1 MWIVRLALARPYTI
15 IVMTL
20 LMLIGGGASLRLMST
35 DIFPTINIP
44 VVSVIWTYNGLAA
57 DEFEKRITIYSEYAL
72 SSNVNDVKS
81 MESQTIDGVGVIRL
95 YFHPGV
101 KSETAIAQ
109 ATAVSQ
115 AILRRMP
122 SGVQP
127 PILLRYMADSV
138 PLIQLSLSSDS
149 LSETQLYDYG
159 IFRIRQALAAVPGST
174 LPAPYGGKIRQ
185 LRVELDNHK
194 LQSLSLSPRDVNAA
208 INAQNLMLPSG
219 TARIGSTE
227 YRVALNNS
235 PLVGEDIGN
244 IPIRDINGKLIYIRD
259 VASVHDGA
267 AVQNNVV
274 NSDGARSVLLTV
286 LKNGSASTLDVV
298 NQVKNLLPTLRA
310 SAPKGMNIQ
319 PLFDQSFFV
328 QAAVDNVIHEGLIAA
343 FLTGS
348 LILLFLGSWRSTLI
362 VLISIPIS
370 ILVSLTML
378 YALGHTLNIMT
389 LGGLS
394 LAIGILVD
402 DATVEIENVHRNL
415 GQGKNLLQ
423 AILDGAE
430 QIATPALVATACIC
444 IVFLPVALLEGPAR
458 YLFIPFAQAVVFA
471 VATSYWLSRTLVP
484 LLVKTLEKP
493 HQEHHWNRGFLSA
506 FEKFRSRYSSL
517 LLWGLQHPS
526 RILVPAGLV
535 LASAALLAPM
545 VGRDFFP
552 SVDAGQIRMHVK
564 DRPGQ
569 RIEDTERSFARVE
582 DEIRRI
588 IPKQE
593 IELITDNIGVP
604 AEAYNLAFGDSATL
618 GPSDGEILISLNSRK
633 TDLHILDLRAR
644 LQKKFPDLTFYF
656 QPADIVSQ
664 ILSFGLPAPINV
676 RVAGYNRKENLE
688 IARGLLEELKTIPG
702 AVDVHMHQDTDA
714 PQLKVEVDRTLLAR
728 QNLTQSN
735 LADDLLVSLS
745 SNTQVTPNY
754 WVDPLSGI
762 PYFVAVQTPT
772 QQLNSFE
779 DLLNLPVSG
788 RQLLRNVATLGRGQ
802 ANTVVNHYNIQP
814 VYDLFVNVQSR
825 DLGGVSGQ
833 VKAVIARWQKK
844 MAPGNRIMLRGLVDS
859 MDSSFYRLA
868 WGFAAALMLVFLLL
882 VVNFQSFSDA
892 AIIIAALPGAIAG
905 IVWGLFLSHTTFNVP
920 SLMGAIMTLGV
931 ATANSVLIVSFA
943 KERMAEGDDSVTAA
957 FQAGRT
963 RLRPV
968 MMTALAMIIGMIPMS
983 LALGQGAEQNAP
995 LGRAV
1000 IGGLSMATLF
1010 TLFFVPAVFAL
1021 VRRRKS

>member
-122 SGVQP
+122 AGVQP

-149 LSETQLYDYG
+149 LSESQLYDYG
-159 IFRIRQALAAVPGST
+159 IFRVRQALAAVPGST

-185 LRVELDNHK
+185 LRVELDNQK
-194 LQSLSLSPRDVNAA
+194 LQGLSLSPRDVNNA

-219 TARIGSTE
+219 TARIGGTE

-235 PLVGEDIGN
+235 PIVGQEIAN
-244 IPIRDINGKLIYIRD
+244 IPIREVNGKLIYIRD
-259 VASVHDGA
+259 VAGVHDGA

-274 NSDGARSVLLTV
+274 NSDGTRSVLLTV

-415 GQGKNLLQ
+415 GQGKSLLQ

-444 IVFLPVALLEGPAR
+444 IIFLPVALLDGPAR

-493 HQEHHWNRGFLSA
+493 HQEHNWNRGFLSA
-506 FEKFRSRYSSL
+506 FERFRTRYSAL
-517 LLWGLQHPS
+517 LLWGLQHPR
-526 RILVPAGLV
+526 RILIPALV
-535 LASAALLAPM
+535 TLMSAGFLAPL

-569 RIEDTERSFARVE
+569 RIEDTERTFAHVE
-582 DEIRRI
+582 DEIRRV
-588 IPKQE
+588 IPSQE
-593 IELITDNIGVP
+593 IELITNNIGVP

-618 GPSDGEILISLNSRK
+618 GPSDGELLISLKSRK
-633 TDLHILDLRAR
+633 TAEHTRQLRAV
-644 LQKKFPDLTFYF
+644 LQDKFPDLTFYF

-676 RVAGYNRKENLE
+676 RVAGYNKAENLA
-688 IARGLLEELKTIPG
+688 IARGLMEDLKKIPG

-728 QNLTQSN
+728 QNVTQAN

-754 WVDPLSGI
+754 WVDPNTGI

-772 QQLNSFE
+772 QAISNFQE
-779 DLLNLPVSG
+779 LLNLPVTG
-788 RQLLRNVATLGRGQ
+788 KQLLRNVAVLKRGQ

-814 VYDLFVNVQSR
+814 VYDLFVNTQSR
-825 DLGGVSGQ
+825 DLGGVSTD
-833 VKAVIARWQKK
+833 VKAVIEKWQKK
-844 MAPGNRIMLRGLVDS
+844 MAPGNQILLRGLVDS

-882 VVNFQSFSDA
+882 VVNFQSFTDA
-892 AIIIAALPGAIAG
+892 AIIIAALPGAMAG
-905 IVWGLFLSHTTFNVP
+905 IVWGLFLTHTTFNVP

-943 KERMAEGDDSVTAA
+943 KERMEEGDDAFTAA

>member
-44 VVSVIWTYNGLAA
+44 VVSVIWTYSGLAA

-122 SGVQP
+122 AGVQP

-149 LSETQLYDYG
+149 LSESQLYDYG
-159 IFRIRQALAAVPGST
+159 IFRVRQALAAVPGST

-185 LRVELDNHK
+185 LRVELDNQK
-194 LQSLSLSPRDVNAA
+194 LQSLSLSPRDVNNA

-219 TARIGSTE
+219 TARIGGTE

-235 PLVGEDIGN
+235 PLAGEDIAY
-244 IPIRDINGKLIYIRD
+244 IPIRDVNGKLIYIGD
-259 VASVHDGA
+259 VATVHDGA

-328 QAAVDNVIHEGLIAA
+328 QAAVDNVMHEGLIAA

-415 GQGKNLLQ
+415 GQGKGLLQ

-430 QIATPALVATACIC
+430 QIATPALVATSCIC
-444 IVFLPVALLEGPAR
+444 IVFLPVALLDGPAR

-493 HQEHHWNRGFLSA
+493 HQEHHWNKGFLNA
-506 FEKFRSRYSSL
+506 FERFRTRYSAL
-517 LLWGLQHPS
+517 LLWGLQHPR
-526 RILVPAGLV
+526 RILIPALAV
-535 LASAALLAPM
+535 LMSAGFLAPL

-569 RIEDTERSFARVE
+569 RIEDTERTFAHVE
-582 DEIRRI
+582 EEIRRI
-588 IPKQE
+588 IPEQE
-593 IELITDNIGVP
+593 IELITNNIGVP

-618 GPSDGEILISLNSRK
+618 GPSDGEILISLKSRK
-633 TDLHILDLRAR
+633 TQEHMRSLRAQ
-644 LQKKFPDLTFYF
+644 LQEKFPEVTFYF

-676 RVAGYNRKENLE
+676 RVAGYNKAENLQ
-688 IARGLLEELKTIPG
+688 IARGLMEDLKKIPG

-728 QNLTQSN
+728 QNVTQSN

-754 WVDPLSGI
+754 WVDPTTGI

-772 QQLNSFE
+772 QKISNFQ
-779 DLLNLPVSG
+779 DLLNLPVTG
-788 RQLLRNVATLGRGQ
+788 KQLLRNVAKFKRGQ

-814 VYDLFVNVQSR
+814 VYDVFVNVQSR
-825 DLGGVSGQ
+825 DLGGVSGE
-833 VKAVIARWQKK
+833 VKAVIAKWQKK
-844 MAPGNRIMLRGLVDS
+844 MAPGNTILLRGLVDS

-882 VVNFQSFSDA
+882 VVNFQSFTDA
-892 AIIIAALPGAIAG
+892 AIIIAALPGAMAG
-905 IVWGLFLSHTTFNVP
+905 IVWGLFLTHTTFNVP

-943 KERMAEGDDSVTAA
+943 NERMAEGDDAFTAA

-968 MMTALAMIIGMIPMS
+968 MMTALAMITGMIPMS

-1000 IGGLSMATLF
+1000 IGGLSVATLF